1 MSEQRTQMRVHPDP
15 CACGA
20 MMVVQRDWNLL
31 DAEGRADLRA
41 AGFVKHGAD
50 DQCATCYTRTRRERT
65 RVEPTPIEPPPAPD
79 ICPECERALVPQ
91 RLWNDL
97 PAEVRDSL
105 RAAGI
110 VKKASGG
117 LCAACYVGSWRRNRR
132 SSALTVVGGTSHHLR
147 DARHHQTPKAG

>member
-1 MSEQRTQMRVHPDP
+1 MSKQCTQMRVHPDP

-20 MMVVQRDWNLL
+20 MMVVQHDWNLL

-50 DQCATCYTRTRRERT
+50 GQCATCYTRTRRERT
-65 RVEPTPIEPPPAPD
+65 RVEPTPIAPPPAPD
-79 ICPECERALVPQ
+79 ICPECDRALVPQ

-97 PAEVRDSL
+97 PVDVRDSL

-117 LCAACYVGSWRRNRR
+117 LCAACYVGSWRRTRR
-132 SSALTVVGGTSHHLR
+132 TLAVVGSAPRRRH
-147 DARHHQTPKAG
+147 DAGHHQTPKAG